1 MQEIVVHKNMTN
13 EPFVKE
19 FEEAESGLRDQ
30 LEQMRIR
37 DPMTTSEFLDLIE
50 EDETAYPDIPRKIVQ
65 KR

>member
-1 MQEIVVHKNMTN
+1 M
-13 EPFVKE
+13 KE